1 MGSDINRRD
10 LIKRAAAMGL
20 VAAPTATFLSACA
33 TSGGGDDK
41 DKGTSKGKT
50 SAKNPLGVKK
60 GAPLEAF
67 IFKGGFGDQYV
78 KDAEADYEKAYGAS
92 VKHTGT
98 QALGPKLQ
106 PRFAGGSPPD
116 VMDNSGADNLD
127 TASLAAQKKL
137 VDLSPLLDAPTIDD
151 PSKKVR
157 DTLIAGTVEQGQYGG
172 SEMYALNYAFT
183 VFGTWYSQKLLK
195 DRGWEYPETFD
206 DMLKLSAEIKKAGI
220 APFTYPG
227 KYPYYVHFDLF
238 AQIAK
243 VGGKEAIIAID
254 NLEDGAW
261 KTDAVKQVVGY
272 YEEMAAK
279 GYFLKGSAGM
289 THIQAQ
295 TAWTKG
301 KAVFIPNGS
310 WVENEAKPTM
320 PKDFTLGVGGLLGG
334 GSSDKLPFGA
344 LRASA
349 GEPFIV
355 AADSKNPQGGME
367 LLRIMLSKK
376 HAQAFTKALASLTC
390 VQGAEEGLPLPP
402 GLASASAALKKAGD
416 NVVNPR
422 LQDWYPKLCNETIGG
437 GTGQLLTGK
446 ITAAQWI
453 DRAQKAADATKKDS
467 AIKKF
472 THS

>member
-10 LIKRAAAMGL
+10 LIKRAAAVGL
-20 VAAPTATFLSACA
+20 VAAPTATFLTSCA
-33 TSGGGDDK
+33 TSGGGEAK
-41 DKGTSKGKT
+41 DKKQKGQT
-50 SAKNPLGVKK
+50 SARNPMGVKE

-78 KDAEADYEKAYGAS
+78 KDAEAQYKKTFGSS

-106 PRFAGGSPPD
+106 PRFAGGTPPD

-137 VDLSPLLDAPTIDD
+137 VDLTPLLDAPAIDD

-157 DTLIAGTVEQGQYGG
+157 DTLIAGTVEQGRYGG
-172 SEMYALNYAFT
+172 SEVYALNYAFT
-183 VFGTWYSQKLLK
+183 VFGTWYSQKLMA

-206 DMLKLSAEIKKAGI
+206 DMIKLSAKIKKAGI

-227 KYPYYVHFDLF
+227 KFPYYVHFDLF

-243 VGGKEAIIAID
+243 VGGSEAIIAID

-261 KTDAVKQVVGY
+261 KTDAVRQVVEY

-279 GYFLKGSAGM
+279 GYFLAGSAGM
-289 THIQAQ
+289 THIQSQ

-320 PKDFTLGVGGLLGG
+320 PKDFKLGVGPILGG
-334 GSSDKLPFGA
+334 GSGDRLPSGA

-355 AADSKNPQGGME
+355 AADGKNPEGGME
-367 LLRIMLSKK
+367 LLRIMLSRKQ
-376 HAQAFTKALASLTC
+376 AQSFTKSLSALTC
-390 VQGAEEGLPLPP
+390 VKGAEEGLSLTP
-402 GLASASAALKKAGD
+402 GLASASAALKKAAAD
-416 NVVNPR
+416 VVNPR
-422 LQDWYPKLCNETIGG
+422 LQDWYPKLANESIGG

-446 ITAAQWI
+446 IKAAAWME
-453 DRAQKAADATKKDS
+453 RAQKAADATRKDS

-472 THS
+472 KHS